1 MTKKIDPLTA
11 LEDAGS
17 KSTIDFY
24 QSKNT
29 ATDIYFSESDIQH
42 FADELLKIGETDQ
55 RGLPSKF
62 GKFTFWVERK
72 ADWQSVK
79 LIMQKIGEEP
89 CILLD
94 FEDSEE
100 SLDYWFPSDDGRKL
114 VYGTSTNGNEQT
126 TLYIYDV
133 ANMTK
138 LPDTIPFAGYTD
150 QGSICW
156 VNGASFIYPRMNGF
170 SRSGP
175 EDKWLL
181 GTKLYLHKLGDDPKD
196 DKLIYGKDSPDT
208 VMMIPTLSSDRQMLY
223 VAECRDELT
232 HQIFFVDLIT
242 GEDKSIS
249 SDSQASFVIKS
260 GKGKVYAVTNYDAP
274 RYRLLMCDED
284 DLETD
289 FNLWDEVLPESRDV
303 LQDFWI
309 HSSTNILAQ
318 YSHNVTSRLNVYDAY
333 GNQTDIIHLPKFG
346 IVHGVSCSPANPLI
360 HYSVSSF
367 ALPTT
372 HYRLDVLSSTPV
384 VQWTRTALTGD
395 DDLVVEQNWVRQYDG
410 CDVPYFLVKHK
421 NTKNDAP
428 CIIYGYGGFNIALE
442 PSYLQNVRPWVLAGG
457 VYILTNLRGGSEFGE
472 DWHSS
477 GAMEYKHNTFSDC
490 VSIAEDLIDKK
501 VSAPEKLGVMGGSNG
516 GLLVAGVT
524 VQRPDLFRAGVS
536 LVPLTDM
543 LEFYKHG
550 VAEFWVHEYGDP
562 RIPEQRAW
570 IEKWS
575 PYHYPID
582 TKIAYPALY
591 YETALH
597 DARVH
602 PFHAFKMVARLE
614 SEVASWKGPLLLRTM
629 TDTGHQSSN
638 LSKKDLALR
647 TAEYYAFF
655 ARELGLKLDSN
666 SD

>member
-1 MTKKIDPLTA
+1 MTKQIDPFSM
-11 LEDAGS
+11 LEDSAS
-17 KSTIDFY
+17 SVTTEFYNSRNKSADEYFVDSEID
-24 QSKNT
+24 
-29 ATDIYFSESDIQH
+29 H
-42 FADELLKIGETDQ
+42 FASELLKIGETDLK
-55 RGLPSKF
+55 GLPSKF
-62 GKFTFWVERK
+62 GKYTFWAERK
-72 ADWQSVK
+72 AEWQCMK
-79 LIMQKIGEEP
+79 LMVQKKGDEP
-89 CILLD
+89 QILLD
-94 FEDSEE
+94 FEESDE
-100 SLDYWFPSDDGRKL
+100 SLGYWFPSEDGRKL
-114 VYGTSTNGNEQT
+114 IYGTSTNGNEQT
-126 TLYIYDV
+126 TLYVYDV
-133 ANMTK
+133 ASMSK
-138 LPDTIPFAGYTD
+138 LEDEIPFAGYTD
-150 QGSICW
+150 QGNVCW
-156 VNGASFIYPRMNGF
+156 VTGSSFIYPRMNGF
-170 SRSGP
+170 SESGP
-175 EDKWLL
+175 KDKWLL
-181 GTKLYLHKLGDDPKD
+181 GTKLYMHKLGEDPKS
-196 DKLIYGKDSPDT
+196 DKLIYGKNSPDT
-208 VMMIPTLSSDRQMLY
+208 VMMIPTLSSDKQKLY

-232 HQIFFVDLIT
+232 HQIFVVDLIT
-242 GEDKSIS
+242 DEVRAITSQV
-249 SDSQASFVIKS
+249 QASFMVKA
-260 GKGKVYAVTNYDAP
+260 GKGKVYAITNFDAP

-284 DLETD
+284 DIETD
-289 FNLWDEVLPESRDV
+289 FSLWDEVLPESRDI

-318 YSHNVTSRLNVYDAY
+318 YSHNVTSRLNIYDAY
-333 GNQTDIIHLPKFG
+333 GNQTDILHLPKYG
-346 IVHGVSCSPANPLI
+346 IIQGVVCSPTNSLVY
-360 HYSVSSF
+360 YSVSSF

-372 HYRLDVLSSTPV
+372 HYRLDTLSGTPT
-384 VQWTRTALTGD
+384 VQWAREALPGD
-395 DDLVVEQNWVRQYDG
+395 DGLIVEQYWVRQYDG

-457 VYILTNLRGGSEFGE
+457 VYVLANLRGGSEFGE
-472 DWHSS
+472 DWHSG

-490 VSIAEDLIDKK
+490 ISIAEDLISKEI
-501 VSAPEKLGVMGGSNG
+501 SSSEKLGVMGGSNG

-524 VQRPDLFRAGVS
+524 VQRPDLFRAGAS

-570 IEKWS
+570 MEEWS

-582 TKIAYPALY
+582 KKIAYPALY

-614 SEVASWKGPLLLRTM
+614 HEVTLWKGPLMLRTM

-655 ARELGLKLDSN
+655 AKELGLN
-666 SD
+666 V